1 MGSILRAAESRL
13 SGSGEKRHGR
23 RTQYIFNVEQRDNLT
38 LPLKDDPGRNVF
50 NTFKMSGFS
59 INSIR

>member
-23 RTQYIFNVEQRDNLT
+23 PTQYIFNVEQRDNLT
-38 LPLKDDPGRNVF
+38 LPLKDDPGALKV
-50 NTFKMSGFS
+50 MLL
-59 INSIR
+59 IRFR